1 MVFLFLYICVNL
13 TPWSRGPAAKPY
25 NNNSQKDLGAK
36 GSKRER
42 GGGVVRRREDE
53 RSYPR

>member
-42 GGGVVRRREDE
+42 GGGSREE
-53 RSYPR
+53 T